1 MHMNLEDGLLAC
13 IKWYCYASSQLE
25 SPLAMGR
32 MPATITLSHGQRGK
46 RAGLSELLHG
56 DIFLSGSAEQKLGC
70 PPDMENG

>member
-32 MPATITLSHGQRGK
+32 MPATITLSHGQHGK
-46 RAGLSELLHG
+46 RADLSELLPGDTQAGDTLTENHG
-56 DIFLSGSAEQKLGC
+56 LWVYVVV
-70 PPDMENG
+70 